1 LKLIPD
7 AGCFKQKQGVGDV
20 PKAAYF
26 RDISRADNYD
36 GAIAV
41 QRGCGINGAA

>member
-1 LKLIPD
+1 MPN

-26 RDISRADNYD
+26 RDISISRADNYD

-41 QRGCGINGAA
+41 QRACGINGAA